1 MNLKQHWATIK
12 TVVERG
18 QASSIHCAIASV
30 DSTGI
35 PNVTPVGTVFLRDD
49 QTGFYFDQYTDS
61 LAKNLETNPNI
72 CLMTVNTRS
81 SFWLKSFVIGRFI
94 SPPGVRLYGRVSAL
108 RPATQEELAKI
119 EKRIKPTR
127 WMKGSKLLWS
137 DFTHVRDIHF
147 TSFRPVTYPAM
158 MDGLWE

>member
-1 MNLKQHWATIK
+1 
-12 TVVERG
+12 
-18 QASSIHCAIASV
+18 
-30 DSTGI
+30 
-35 PNVTPVGTVFLRDD
+35 VFLRKD

-81 SFWLKSFVIGRFI
+81 SFWLKSFMIGRFI
-94 SPPGVRLYGRVSAL
+94 SPPGVRLYGTVGML
-108 RPATQEELAKI
+108 RPATIDELAKI
-119 EKRIKPTR
+119 KQRIKPTR

-147 TSFRPVTYPAM
+147 TSFRPVMYPAM
-158 MDGLWE
+158 MDGLWQ